1 MAEMVKLTEILS
13 QAFSNL
19 RPNSKNKVAYMKCL
33 FKRKKKGYQCLWR
46 KM

>member
-13 QAFSNL
+13 QTFSNL
-19 RPNSKNKVAYMKCL
+19 RLNSKNKVAYMKCL
-33 FKRKKKGYQCLWR
+33 FKRKKKHQYLWR